1 MLVAQLA
8 RLAMQELVQ
17 QVDEVAAE
25 DLGEA
30 PMGEKGLWRRPSL
43 EFLVKTTQSMQR
55 FQRHRFPVTVRLM
68 EGITQTQRGSASLST
83 SAPAMEM
90 EDSQSTPS
98 SAPTEPSSTS
108 NTLSATGGSMSIA
121 LLRKTFI
128 S

>member
-8 RLAMQELVQ
+8 RLAMQGLL
-17 QVDEVAAE
+17 QVDEVVTE
-25 DLGEA
+25 DLEET
-30 PMGEKGLWRRPSL
+30 PMEQEDLLRRPFQ
-43 EFLVKTTQSMQR
+43 EFLVKTTPSLQR

-90 EDSQSTPS
+90 EASQSFPS

-108 NTLSATGGSMSIA
+108 STLSATGGSMSIA
-121 LLRKTFI
+121 PPRKTFT

>member
-8 RLAMQELVQ
+8 RLDMQGLL
-17 QVDEVAAE
+17 QVDEVVTE
-25 DLGEA
+25 DLEET
-30 PMGEKGLWRRPSL
+30 PMEQEDLLRRPFQ
-43 EFLVKTTQSMQR
+43 EFLVKTTPSLQR
-55 FQRHRFPVTVRLM
+55 FQRHRLPVTVRLM

-108 NTLSATGGSMSIA
+108 STLSATGGSTSIA
-121 LLRKTFI
+121 PPQKTFI